1 MPPVSLVHA
10 CTHLRPLGGVQTLI
24 RRHLLRDGD
33 HGLSSSATI
42 WFERGP
48 FGAEASGRPVSGL
61 GLRWFHSGR
70 TLRRRLRSLTPESN
84 DDPRIWAYH
93 DLWGLPTAADLDGA
107 GRRIGVIH
115 SQWEGTEP
123 VLQSIRGV
131 VDGMLCIS
139 ASSAELT
146 AAHLPQLAGERIA
159 LLPVPVDPPPAS
171 ALPWGPP
178 PRELVVGY
186 CGRIRHQQK
195 RVERIPGI
203 AEALRAA
210 GVPHRWEFLG
220 DGPER
225 VPLERTLAAAG
236 ANIRFHGALSG
247 DAYWKALA
255 AWDVILFTSD
265 YEGLPIAMLEAM
277 SQGVVP
283 VFPEISCGGRD
294 YTARVAPELVYPA
307 ADLSAAARTI
317 GWIRS
322 LDVPARRQL
331 RMRAQEGVQSHTGDT
346 YGKTLASFLK
356 HLATIPRISASGP
369 AARRSHPGEPI
380 PYALIAR
387 LSPGH
392 PLRRGYL

>member
-24 RRHLLRDGD
+24 RRHLRRDGD
-33 HGLSSSATI
+33 HGISSAATI

-48 FGAEASGRPVSGL
+48 FGPEASGCPVSGL

-70 TLRRRLRSLTPESN
+70 TLRRRLRAQTSESIG
-84 DDPRIWAYH
+84 DQRIWAYH

-107 GRRIGVIH
+107 ARRIGVIH

-123 VLQSIRGV
+123 VLQTIRGV

-146 AAHLPQLAGERIA
+146 AARLPQLADERIA

-171 ALPWGPP
+171 ALPWGPAP
-178 PRELVVGY
+178 QELVVGY

-195 RVERIPGI
+195 RVERIPEI
-203 AEALRAA
+203 ASALRRA

-220 DGPER
+220 DGPDR
-225 VPLERTLAAAG
+225 VRLEKTLAATG
-236 ANIRFHGALSG
+236 ANARFHGALSG
-247 DAYWKALA
+247 DAYWKVLS

-283 VFPEISCGGRD
+283 VFPAIPCGGRD
-294 YTARVAPELVYPA
+294 YAARVAPELVYPA
-307 ADLSAAARTI
+307 SDLTAAARTL
-317 GWIRS
+317 GWIQS
-322 LDVPARRQL
+322 LDLPTRVQFRTRARD
-331 RMRAQEGVQSHTGDT
+331 GVLAHTGDS
-346 YGKTLASFLK
+346 YGKTLASFLQ
-356 HLATIPRISASGP
+356 HLVSLPRISASGQ
-369 AARRSHPGEPI
+369 AARRCHPGERV

-387 LSPGH
+387 LPPVH

>member
-24 RRHLLRDGD
+24 RRHLQRDGD

-48 FGAEASGRPVSGL
+48 FGPEASGRPVSGL

-70 TLRRRLRSLTPESN
+70 TLRRRLRSLPPETN
-84 DDPRIWAYH
+84 DAPRIWAYH

-123 VLQSIRGV
+123 VLQTIRGA

-146 AAHLPQLAGERIA
+146 AARLPELAGERIA
-159 LLPVPVDPPPAS
+159 LLPVPVDPPSGSPFS
-171 ALPWGPP
+171 SYPP
-178 PRELVVGY
+178 SRELVVGY
-186 CGRIRHQQK
+186 CGRIRNQQK
-195 RVERIPGI
+195 RVDRIPGI
-203 AEALRAA
+203 AEALRTA

-225 VPLERTLAAAG
+225 LQLEKTLATGG
-236 ANIRFHGALSG
+236 ANARFHGALSG
-247 DAYWKALA
+247 DAYWKALST
-255 AWDVILFTSD
+255 WDVILFTSD

-283 VFPEISCGGRD
+283 VFPEISCGGRE

-307 ADLSAAARTI
+307 TDPAAAARTL

-322 LDVPARRQL
+322 LDAPARLQL
-331 RMRAQEGVQSHTGDT
+331 RTRAREGVQAHTGDA
-346 YGKTLASFLK
+346 YGRTLASFLK
-356 HLATIPRISASGP
+356 HLATLPRISASGP
-369 AARRSHPGEPI
+369 AARRSHPGERI